1 MAGTQKT
8 EYPNSSAFI
17 AIGGNVVGSGFGDV
31 RATLQAVLSE
41 IPDDDIQIIRCSSW
55 YQSSAVP
62 ASDQPDFLN
71 AVMQVHTTLSA
82 DDMLSHLLQI
92 ELSFGRVRSVPNAA
106 RTVDLDI
113 ISFERLVCDTP
124 RLQLPHPRMGVRKF
138 VMLPLAEIAPDW
150 QHPVTGM
157 TASEMARLLGK
168 PEYDEQVCIQLP

>member
-1 MAGTQKT
+1 
-8 EYPNSSAFI
+8 
-17 AIGGNVVGSGFGDV
+17 
-31 RATLQAVLSE
+31 
-41 IPDDDIQIIRCSSW
+41 
-55 YQSSAVP
+55 
-62 ASDQPDFLN
+62 
-71 AVMQVHTTLSA
+71 MQVHTTLSA

-138 VMLPLAEIAPDW
+138 VMLPLAEIAPDL

-157 TASEMARLLGK
+157 TASEMASMLEK